1 MLDMREVLRLIRKRW
16 YVTLPIV
23 LVTICLS
30 AVANA
35 VLPTTYQ
42 SESSIS
48 LLNSPDV
55 AALPPNNGNPFLS
68 FSQAL
73 TVTADFLGRRLA
85 SDESAKALAARGLT
99 GTYGVKLADNAMGPF
114 LTLTVTG
121 NDPAQVRKSIDI
133 LNAFTAEQLKAMQS
147 EQQAPAGSQIASTV
161 IVPPQAPQAQTKT
174 KLQSVA
180 LIAMGGLAI
189 AFLSAFLAE
198 NLLGIR
204 RRARFGRRKART
216 AEQAEQAEQAGDPQA
231 QTSVPAGR

>member
-1 MLDMREVLRLIRKRW
+1 MLDMREVLRVIRKRW

-23 LVTICLS
+23 VITICLS

-42 SESSIS
+42 SDCSIS

-85 SDESAKALAARGLT
+85 SDESAKALAKRGLT

-121 NDPAQVRKSIDI
+121 TDPVQVRKSIDI
-133 LNAFTAEQLKAMQS
+133 LNTFTAEQLKTMQS
-147 EQQAPAGSQIASTV
+147 EQQAPAGAQIASTV
-161 IVPPQAPQAQTKT
+161 IVPPQAPQAQTKS

-180 LIAMGGLAI
+180 LIAMGGFAI
-189 AFLSAFLAE
+189 AFLSAFLTE

-204 RRARFGRRKART
+204 RRAWFGRRRRAAQA
-216 AEQAEQAEQAGDPQA
+216 AEELPAQA
-231 QTSVPAGR
+231 QESVPAGSSTA

>member
-1 MLDMREVLRLIRKRW
+1 MREVLRVIRKRW

-23 LVTICLS
+23 LITMALS

-42 SESSIS
+42 SQCSIS

-55 AALPPNNGNPFLS
+55 AAQAPNNGNPFLS

-85 SDESAKALAARGLT
+85 SDDSAKALKDRGLT
-99 GTYGVKLADNAMGPF
+99 GEYSVKLADNAMGPF

-121 NDPAQVRKSIDI
+121 SDPVQVKKSIVV
-133 LNAFTAEQLKAMQS
+133 LNGYAAEQLKAIQT
-147 EQQAPAGSQIASTV
+147 EQKAPAGSQIASTV
-161 IVPPQAPQAQTKT
+161 IIPPQAPQAQTKS

-180 LIAMGGLAI
+180 LIAMGGLAV
-189 AFLSAFLAE
+189 AFLSAFVAE
-198 NLLGIR
+198 NLAGVLQR
-204 RRARFGRRKART
+204 RRSAAARRG
-216 AEQAEQAEQAGDPQA
+216 AGPGAGAGEEPAQDPQ
-231 QTSVPAGR
+231 TEPSLSVGR

>member
-1 MLDMREVLRLIRKRW
+1 MLDMREVLRVIRKRW
-16 YVTLPIV
+16 YVTMPIV
-23 LVTICLS
+23 LITICLA

-42 SESSIS
+42 SECSIS

-55 AALPPNNGNPFLS
+55 AAEAPNNGNPFLS

-85 SDESAKALAARGLT
+85 SDESAKALKARGLT

-121 NDPAQVRKSIDI
+121 DDPAQVEKSIAV
-133 LNAFTAEQLKAMQS
+133 LNTFTAEQLKTMQA
-147 EQQAPAGSQIASTV
+147 EQKAPAGSQIASTV
-161 IVPPQAPQAQTKT
+161 IVPPQAPQAQTKS
-174 KLQSVA
+174 KLQYVA
-180 LIAMGGLAI
+180 LIGLAGL
-189 AFLSAFLAE
+189 AVAFLAAFLTE

-204 RRARFGRRKART
+204 RRPSKRRAAKAA
-216 AEQAEQAEQAGDPQA
+216 AEAAAAAEPQA
-231 QTSVPAGR
+231 QPSVPAGR